1 MLDDRS
7 RNDGP
12 VAVDLHDTGCMQIL
26 KHIQETRPQHIEN
39 KLEEYMN
46 KGQIAGVVVPAVTP
60 VDKQDRVDEKAFRGL
75 LRFLIGSGVHGVFV
89 GGTAGEGP
97 LLTLTQWERMSVIA
111 FEECHGKVHL
121 LGGTLDTS
129 TSRVIER
136 ARILAEI
143 GYENYVVL
151 PTFYLKLKLPDE
163 HLRLFGE
170 CKQAVSDL
178 NMVVYNLPA
187 LAGST
192 VPVEVMCEMTRRGW
206 ITCCKDTS
214 EDMVYFGRLLSEA
227 GPLGLGVLIGSE
239 LHAAEAL
246 LMGAQGFVPVSA
258 NFEPRTYVAA
268 YEARKDPEKM
278 KQLNERITGIVNNV
292 LLQPRSWL
300 AGAKYATAGLGFGSG
315 TPISPTEPL
324 SASEQRQI
332 DLFLAPSRSAPRVEV

>member
-1 MLDDRS
+1 MLADLPGAYQPTRS
-7 RNDGP
+7 PDN
-12 VAVDLHDTGCMQIL
+12 
-26 KHIQETRPQHIEN
+26 EN
-39 KLEEYMN
+39 KLEEHMS
-46 KGQIAGVVVPAVTP
+46 KSQIAGVVVPVVTP
-60 VDKQDRVDEKAFRGL
+60 VDSQDRVDEKAYRGL
-75 LRFLIGSGVHGVFV
+75 LRFLIASGVHGVFV

-97 LLTLTQWERMSVIA
+97 LLTLTEWERMCGIA

-129 TSRVIER
+129 TKRVIER

-151 PTFYLKLKLPDE
+151 PTFYLKLKLAEE

-170 CKQAVSDL
+170 CKEAVSDL
-178 NMVVYNLPA
+178 NMVVYNLPSI
-187 LAGST
+187 AGSAI
-192 VPVEVMCEMTRRGW
+192 PIEVMCEMTRRGW

-239 LHAAEAL
+239 LHAVEAL
-246 LMGAQGFVPVSA
+246 LMGAQGLVPVSA

-268 YEARKDPEKM
+268 YESRKDPEKM
-278 KQLNERITGIVNNV
+278 KQLHDRISSVVHNV

-300 AGAKYATAGLGFGSG
+300 SAAKYASSGLGFGSG
-315 TPISPTEPL
+315 KPVSPTEPL
-324 SASEQRQI
+324 SATERRQI
-332 DLFLAPSRSAPRVEV
+332 DLFLAPSRSGSRVEV